1 MTPNKKA
8 GVSGFLVFVWHEGLV
23 GLSKRLDALG
33 AKFLADHIFAL
44 THSDGLDVR
53 VELPAGGAHR
63 KTTHIAKLRLLAT
76 SFTHSHGRCCLDF
89 A

>member
-1 MTPNKKA
+1 MFSNKKA
-8 GVSGFLVFVWHEGLV
+8 GISGFLVFIWHESLV
-23 GLSKRLDALG
+23 GLSQRLDALG
-33 AKFLADHIFAL
+33 AKFLTDHIFAL
-44 THSDGLDVR
+44 AHCNRLDVR
-53 VELPAGGAHR
+53 VELPAGSVHR

>member
-1 MTPNKKA
+1 MMRDNKKA
-8 GVSGFLVFVWHEGLV
+8 GVSGFLVLVWQNSLV
-23 GLSKRLDALG
+23 LCQRLDALG
-33 AKFLADHIFAL
+33 AEALANHILAF
-44 THSDGLDVR
+44 TNGDGLDVR

-63 KTTHIAKLRLLAT
+63 KAALIAKLRLLAT